1 MDNLIAYLRKTYDPV
16 GMICYGSYRDGTQNE
31 QSDFDALLLI
41 REGNY
46 VHDTSVVDGVRL
58 DVFVYPLNWK
68 FVPEDFVQIYDGAVI
83 MDENGAAEALVQQV
97 HQFVDR
103 YPKKTPEEKWE
114 LKNWCG
120 KMLIRSKRDDAEG
133 LYRGHWLLTDSLQI
147 YCDLRDWFYF
157 GPKKTILRMQKDDP
171 KGFQMLCSALEDRSR
186 LDSWIDYIFEVL
198 R

>member
-46 VHDTSVVDGVRL
+46 IHDTSVVDGVRL

-97 HQFVDR
+97 HQFVDK
-103 YPKKTPEEKWE
+103 YPQKTPEEKEE
-114 LKNWCG
+114 LKNWCE
-120 KMLIRSKRDDAEG
+120 KMLIRSKRADVEG

-147 YCDLRDWFYF
+147 YCDLRDRFYF

-171 KGFQMLCSALEDRSR
+171 AGFALLCNAMENRSR